1 MNLKLAWRN
10 IWRNRRRTIITL
22 GSVFF
27 AVVLSTLMVS
37 IKEGMYAR
45 MIDSMVGSYSGYIQ
59 VHANGYWEDK
69 SLDESMTISDSLT
82 QVVLAEKG
90 VSGYVPRIESFALA
104 ASEEVT
110 KGSLVVGIDPTL
122 EKNHSDMEN
131 RVSEGEYITD
141 DDEAVLVG
149 AGLANYLK
157 LGVGD
162 TIVLLG
168 SGYHGVSAAGKY
180 PIKGIVKFGSP
191 ALSKQLVILPMK
203 AAQWLYGTEDM
214 VSNMIISV
222 EDPDDAVQI
231 TKQLKA
237 KLSDKYEVMDWKELN
252 PEIVNLIRNER
263 VEGWVF
269 MFILYMVIGF
279 GIFGTMLMMVAE
291 RMHEFGV
298 LIAVGMKRINLA
310 VMVLTE
316 VIIISLMGAVVGM
329 IGALPVCSY
338 WYFNPI
344 TFDTEGDMGKMYEE
358 YGLEPVLQASLDPN
372 VFIQQGVVVAL
383 LAIAIAIYPF
393 LKINRL
399 DAIEAMRS

>member
-1 MNLKLAWRN
+1 
-10 IWRNRRRTIITL
+10 
-22 GSVFF
+22 
-27 AVVLSTLMVS
+27 MVS

-59 VHANGYWEDK
+59 IHANGYWEDK
-69 SLDESMTISDSLT
+69 SLDESMQITDSLT
-82 QVVLAEKG
+82 QAVLAEKG
-90 VSGYVPRIESFALA
+90 VTGYVPRIESFALA

-122 EKNHSDMEN
+122 EKNHSDMEG
-131 RVSEGEYITD
+131 RVSEGEYITK

-149 AGLANYLK
+149 AGLAKYLK

-168 SGYHGVSAAGKY
+168 AGYHGVSAAGKY

-191 ALSKQLVILPMK
+191 ELSKQLVILPMK

-214 VSNMIISV
+214 VSNMIV
-222 EDPDDAVQI
+222 TVDDPDDAVSI
-231 TKQLKA
+231 AKQLKGE
-237 KLSDKYEVMDWKELN
+237 LLGKYEVMDWKELN

-329 IGALPVCSY
+329 IGAFPVCSY

-344 TFDTEGDMGKMYEE
+344 QFDTEGDMGKMYEE

>member
-69 SLDESMTISDSLT
+69 SLDESMAITDSLT
-82 QVVLAEKG
+82 QVVLAENG
-90 VSGYVPRIESFALA
+90 VTGYVPRIESFALA

-122 EKNHSDMEN
+122 EKNHSEMES

-149 AGLANYLK
+149 AGLAKYLK

-222 EDPDDAVQI
+222 ENPEDAVKI
-231 TKQLKA
+231 AKQLKS
-237 KLSDKYEVMDWKELN
+237 KLPEKYEVMDWKELN

-316 VIIISLMGAVVGM
+316 VIIISVMGAIVGM

-344 TFDTEGDMGKMYEE
+344 RFDTEGDMGKMYEE

-372 VFIQQGVVVAL
+372 VFLQQGVVVAL

-393 LKINRL
+393 IKINRL